1 MRKSAWRCTRAS
13 CRWATLSPR
22 RSRPHPLTR
31 SPCRE
36 RGGEE
41 CGPPWSVMKQ
51 AARSASSGARVNRWR
66 ATRDLLVP
74 VAPIDLGEGRDVGE
88 LPAARARGSR
98 LRPRRAAFYGAPGG
112 CRLLS
117 SESPVVL
124 ELRVRPGRSRA
135 HARGPDAAARKGIG
149 NRAIAGRLRAA
160 GSEAARRSGRAGAGA
175 VVRGCRAGDGGRV
188 LHGAGGVGAWRRHIG
203 GRPRRTGAP
212 SWRSQQTADGQEDSR
227 VLSRRSVAELVR
239 RRAAAVPAEA
249 FTVAAPIVEAVRAGG
264 EAALRQYAE
273 RFAEVAPGGGGPLFL
288 DRPALDR
295 ALAGLPAG
303 DRARLERVAERI
315 RAFAEAQKR
324 ALSDVTVTVPGGTAG
339 HWIAPLERAGCY
351 APGGRYPLPSSVL
364 MTAVTAR
371 AAGVG
376 EIWVAS
382 PKPGALTLAAAA
394 VAGADGVLAAG
405 GAHAIAALA
414 FGAGPIPP
422 CDVVVGP
429 GNRYVTAAKQLVA
442 GRVAIDL
449 LAGPSELVVFADA
462 TASPAVIAADLLAQA
477 EHDPDAMPVLVAL
490 DPTLPDR
497 VDAALARQLADL
509 PTGETAR
516 AALWNGGVIVVANV
530 EEGIAACDALA
541 HVELLLETA
550 AAVAP
555 RLAHFGALFI
565 GAGSA
570 EVLGDYGAGPNH
582 VLPTAGTARS
592 KGGLSVYTFL
602 RVRSWLRID
611 DVVGARPL
619 IEDAAWFGRV
629 EGLEGHA
636 RSAERRLD

>member
-1 MRKSAWRCTRAS
+1 M
-13 CRWATLSPR
+13 
-22 RSRPHPLTR
+22 
-31 SPCRE
+31 
-36 RGGEE
+36 
-41 CGPPWSVMKQ
+41 
-51 AARSASSGARVNRWR
+51 
-66 ATRDLLVP
+66 
-74 VAPIDLGEGRDVGE
+74 
-88 LPAARARGSR
+88 
-98 LRPRRAAFYGAPGG
+98 
-112 CRLLS
+112 
-117 SESPVVL
+117 
-124 ELRVRPGRSRA
+124 
-135 HARGPDAAARKGIG
+135 
-149 NRAIAGRLRAA
+149 
-160 GSEAARRSGRAGAGA
+160 
-175 VVRGCRAGDGGRV
+175 
-188 LHGAGGVGAWRRHIG
+188 
-203 GRPRRTGAP
+203 
-212 SWRSQQTADGQEDSR
+212 
-227 VLSRRSVAELVR
+227 LSRRSVAELVR

-288 DRPALDR
+288 DRAALDR
-295 ALAGLPAG
+295 ALASLPAG

-315 RAFAEAQKR
+315 RLFAEAQKR

-371 AAGVG
+371 TAGVK

-382 PKPGALTLAAAA
+382 PKPGPMTLAAAA
-394 VAGADGVLAAG
+394 IAGAEGVLAAG

-414 FGAGPIPP
+414 FGAPPGPLAP
-422 CDVVVGP
+422 CDVIVGP

-442 GRVAIDL
+442 GRVAIDM

-490 DPTLPDR
+490 DSTLPDR
-497 VDAALARQLADL
+497 VDAELARQLADL

-516 AALWNGGVIVVANV
+516 AALGNGGAIVVANV

-541 HVELLLETA
+541 PEHVELLLQDA

-602 RVRSWLRID
+602 RVHTWLRID
-611 DVVGARPL
+611 DQTAARPL